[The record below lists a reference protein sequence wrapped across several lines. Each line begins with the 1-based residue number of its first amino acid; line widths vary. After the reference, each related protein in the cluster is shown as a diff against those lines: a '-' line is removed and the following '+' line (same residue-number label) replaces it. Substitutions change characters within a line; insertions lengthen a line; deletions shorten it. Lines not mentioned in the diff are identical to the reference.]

1 MTRNQRLILMHSI
14 MNRFA
19 WILEDVKD
27 LNEDKY
33 DKDLADIFIRLEKV
47 YDDLKDKIRK
57 EEDQA

>member
-1 MTRNQRLILMHSI
+1 MTRNQRLILMHGI

-47 YDDLKDKIRK
+47 STTI
-57 EEDQA
+57 